1 MVSVAVPVPMVVMFK
16 PATISI
22 PVTDIELSSVV
33 TRWHPSSPRIRWP
46 SPISF
51 MPFVVPSHW
60 IPITVYPHELGA
72 WSWGQN
78 ANNTWLRWRT
88 NSDTDRHLSTKYR
101 GAYPYHGGKQCCSDE
116 FPHVLQA
123 PLIALIKRSAG
134 QPVQV
139 YRYDSLERGRPV
151 RCRPTFT
158 RLMLYS
164 MKPTCPERIISRATS
179 SEHET
184 AGLDSTMQNGCDS
197 EA

>member
-1 MVSVAVPVPMVVMFK
+1 MSGYPQKVSAVSLYQSKLGVGGDCGPARPLCASDSRAHLVTVVAVPIMVSVAFPVPTVVVFK

-22 PVTDIELSSVV
+22 PVTEIELRSVV
-33 TRWHPSSPRIRWP
+33 TRRHPSSPRIWWP

-101 GAYPYHGGKQCCSDE
+101 CADPYHRGKQCCPDE
-116 FPHVLQA
+116 FSHVLQS
-123 PLIALIKRSAG
+123 PLIVLIKRSAEVNSNISLNLSKG
-134 QPVQV
+134 Q
-139 YRYDSLERGRPV
+139 
-151 RCRPTFT
+151 
-158 RLMLYS
+158 S
-164 MKPTCPERIISRATS
+164 M
-179 SEHET
+179 
-184 AGLDSTMQNGCDS
+184 
-197 EA
+197 